1 MGKRNFAEL
10 QSRWVAT
17 YGEEGAAEEQRHY
30 YKVKRGRKKVKR
42 TIKRLFRRARYGK
55 KKTGRLYKKVSA
67 YRKYCQILKR
77 QKRKENRKYKFL
89 AYYISLHAIE
99 RARAVGL
106 DPVSYAKHHLR
117 KGGGQR
123 GQPGFWTTAQPS
135 HPIIPQ
141 TPGSGSTVT
150 NSEDAAS
157 SAYTGLTGA
166 TSTPSTMSVSSSEHH
181 RGVADWV
188 LENRDNIKT
197 AAGIVGTGIALASG
211 AGEAAAGVAAAGNML
226 KYGWRFARS
235 PAGRE
240 ILQRII

>member
-30 YKVKRGRKKVKR
+30 YKVKRGRKRLNAPSKDCSDEQGTAKR
-42 TIKRLFRRARYGK
+42 KPVDYTKSI
-55 KKTGRLYKKVSA
+55 SI
-67 YRKYCQILKR
+67 QEILPDP
-77 QKRKENRKYKFL
+77 QTSKRKENRKYKFL